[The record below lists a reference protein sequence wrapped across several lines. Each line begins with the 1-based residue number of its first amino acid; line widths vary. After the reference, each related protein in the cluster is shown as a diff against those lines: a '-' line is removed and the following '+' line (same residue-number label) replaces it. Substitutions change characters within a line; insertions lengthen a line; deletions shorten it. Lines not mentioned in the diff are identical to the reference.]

1 MTIHWGSLLAVFL
14 VSLGSAVAV
23 VVLVA
28 LAMLGLSDRT
38 AVADGPRTTTTPR
51 RSRLAG
57 TAAAGACLAVAAAIV
72 LSGLWVVVAK

>member
-1 MTIHWGSLLAVFL
+1 MSIHWDSLLAVFV

-28 LAMLGLSDRT
+28 LAMLWLSAR
-38 AVADGPRTTTTPR
+38 AFVPDGPRTSVSPR
-51 RSRLAG
+51 HSRVAG

-72 LSGLWVVVAK
+72 LTGLWVVIAK

>member
-1 MTIHWGSLLAVFL
+1 MTIHWDSLLAVFL

-28 LAMLGLSDRT
+28 LAMLGLSNRT
-38 AVADGPRTTTTPR
+38 AVADGPRTSTPPR
-51 RSRLAG
+51 LSRLGG

>member
-1 MTIHWGSLLAVFL
+1 MNIHWDSLLAVFL
-14 VSLGSAVAV
+14 VSMGSAVAV

-28 LAMLGLSDRT
+28 LAMLGLSTRT
-38 AVADGPRTTTTPR
+38 AVADGPATSPTPR

-57 TAAAGACLAVAAAIV
+57 TAAAGACLTVAAAIV